1 MGEQIKVA
9 DVQTI
14 ERFRASLLVASET
27 FGLALE
33 EAEGEIERTLAWVES
48 EQPDFWRKRIRKAQD
63 EVVMCKSALF
73 RKQEIKATADAR
85 PSVVDEKKALDRAMK
100 RLEYAEHKLRN
111 TKRWS
116 TELPR
121 QSVIFKGALSGM
133 HTVLDRDVPRV
144 NAMLKRMTEHLEAYL
159 RGGDE
164 SDRLLE
170 ILGTS
175 SNMRRGGD
183 MDETGTADE
192 NATVE
197 SAAIDSTAVDSTTV
211 ENATAD
217 STAVDSMT
225 DGSAPADT
233 TSASPESTE
242 QTPPEITR

>member
-48 EQPDFWRKRIRKAQD
+48 EQPDFWRKRMRKVQD

-100 RLEYAEHKLRN
+100 RLEYAETKLRN

-133 HTVLDRDVPRV
+133 HTVLDRDVPRMS
-144 NAMLKRMTEHLEAYL
+144 AMLKRMTEHLEAYL
-159 RGGDE
+159 RGGEE

-170 ILGTS
+170 ILGAS
-175 SNMRRGGD
+175 SNMSRGGD
-183 MDETGTADE
+183 VDETGAAD
-192 NATVE
+192 E
-197 SAAIDSTAVDSTTV
+197 SAAADSATDGSVHADSTKDDITTTDSTT
-211 ENATAD
+211 
-217 STAVDSMT
+217 
-225 DGSAPADT
+225 G
-233 TSASPESTE
+233 TSASFESGE
-242 QTPPEITR
+242 QTPPEVTQ

>member
-48 EQPDFWRKRIRKAQD
+48 DQPDFWRKRIRKAQD

-111 TKRWS
+111 TKRWT

-183 MDETGTADE
+183 MDETSAAAEGAADE
-192 NATVE
+192 G
-197 SAAIDSTAVDSTTV
+197 TAVDST
-211 ENATAD
+211 AD
-217 STAVDSMT
+217 AGT
-225 DGSAPADT
+225 PADRT
-233 TSASPESTE
+233 TSTSAAPESDP
-242 QTPPEITR
+242 QTPTEGTL

>member
-48 EQPDFWRKRIRKAQD
+48 DQPDFWRKRIRKAQD

-111 TKRWS
+111 TKRWT

-164 SDRLLE
+164 SDRLME

-183 MDETGTADE
+183 TDET
-192 NATVE
+192 
-197 SAAIDSTAVDSTTV
+197 SAADDSTAHESTG
-211 ENATAD
+211 AD
-217 STAVDSMT
+217 STADDRT
-225 DGSAPADT
+225 TG
-233 TSASPESTE
+233 TSAAPESDP
-242 QTPPEITR
+242 QTPNEGTK

>member
-9 DVQTI
+9 DVETI

-48 EQPDFWRKRIRKAQD
+48 EQPDFWRKRIRKVQD

-100 RLEYAEHKLRN
+100 RLEYAETKLRN

-170 ILGTS
+170 ILGAS

-183 MDETGTADE
+183 MDETSAAAEGAADE
-192 NATVE
+192 G
-197 SAAIDSTAVDSTTV
+197 TAVDSTADAGTP
-211 ENATAD
+211 AD
-217 STAVDSMT
+217 STTSTSTAPQ
-225 DGSAPADT
+225 SAP
-233 TSASPESTE
+233 
-242 QTPPEITR
+242 QTPTEGTP

>member
-9 DVQTI
+9 DVETI

-48 EQPDFWRKRIRKAQD
+48 EQPDFWRKRMRKVQD

-100 RLEYAEHKLRN
+100 RLEYAETKLRN

-164 SDRLLE
+164 SDRLME

-183 MDETGTADE
+183 TDET
-192 NATVE
+192 
-197 SAAIDSTAVDSTTV
+197 SAADDSTAHEST
-211 ENATAD
+211 AAD
-217 STAVDSMT
+217 STADDRT
-225 DGSAPADT
+225 ADDRT
-233 TSASPESTE
+233 TGTSEAPESDTP
-242 QTPPEITR
+242 TPPEGTR

>member
-100 RLEYAEHKLRN
+100 RLEYAETKLRN

-183 MDETGTADE
+183 VDETGAADE
-192 NATVE
+192 SAT
-197 SAAIDSTAVDSTTV
+197 IDIAAVDSV
-211 ENATAD
+211 
-217 STAVDSMT
+217 T
-225 DGSAPADT
+225 DRSAPADS
-233 TSASPESTE
+233 TSAAPESAE
-242 QTPPEITR
+242 QAPPEGTP

>member
-111 TKRWS
+111 TKRWT

-183 MDETGTADE
+183 VEEISVAEDSTTDE
-192 NATVE
+192 
-197 SAAIDSTAVDSTTV
+197 STAVDSPI
-211 ENATAD
+211 
-217 STAVDSMT
+217 
-225 DGSAPADT
+225 DGST
-233 TSASPESTE
+233 TGTSAAPEPAP
-242 QTPPEITR
+242 QTPTEGTP